1 MASPQ
6 TIFFAAQNSAQG
18 KREQFREDAY
28 AYQKSRSNRAMSILA
43 RDDSPSSYQKPC
55 LSTRTSQTAQTVGF
69 MSDSE
74 GSSKTITS
82 VFSERIRQ
90 KKKKIKTAN
99 TNKNTADTGSKL
111 PYVSSRYDH
120 LEL

>member
-1 MASPQ
+1 M
-6 TIFFAAQNSAQG
+6 NSTTQL
-18 KREQFREDAY
+18 ESVS
-28 AYQKSRSNRAMSILA
+28 YQKSRSNRAMSILA